1 MLPSAEVN
9 FDGLVG
15 PTHNYAGLSY
25 GNIASSAHQNQ
36 IANPQ
41 FAALQ
46 GLEKMVMA
54 QQLGLEQAI
63 FPPQLRPNLSFLRAC
78 GFQGSAAELIQNAAK
93 VDAVLLAA
101 ANSAA
106 CMWTAN
112 AATVAPSTDCQDKRL
127 HFTPA
132 NLNTGI
138 HRSIEANQTEK
149 ILNTIF
155 CPTFFASISKSTDQP
170 TNFPLVHQ
178 PLGPAIAFADEG
190 AANHMRLAPKHSDQA
205 IEVFVFGRDALDT
218 SQPTP
223 SKFPARQTL
232 QAFQAIK
239 RNHLLDDS
247 HTFFLQ
253 QNPIAIDAGAFHNDV
268 VAVANENVLLCHQDA
283 FYDQQNQ
290 LEILKNRYREIY
302 EMDLLVI
309 EIGREQVSLKDAVA
323 SYLFNSQL
331 VTLPNGEMALIA
343 PSECQNIASSSS
355 AIKTILDSDNPISK
369 AYFPDVRQSMNN
381 GGGPACLRLRVVMN
395 QKELQSMHQGVRLT
409 ESLYQKIA
417 DWVKQ
422 HYRTELSPNDLSDPR
437 LYYESLDAMG
447 ELESI
452 LGFPEGTLCGEEQK

>member
-1 MLPSAEVN
+1 MLPISEIN

-25 GNIASSAHQNQ
+25 GNIASSVHQNQ
-36 IANPQ
+36 MANPQ

-78 GFQGSAAELIQNAAK
+78 GFQGSATDLIQKAAK
-93 VDAVLLAA
+93 TDAVLLAA

-112 AATVAPSTDCQDKRL
+112 SATVSPSTDCQDKRL

-132 NLNTGI
+132 NLNSGI

-149 ILNTIF
+149 LLKTIF
-155 CPTFFASISKSTDQP
+155 SPTSVTSKSSDELAMRP
-170 TNFPLVHQ
+170 VVHP
-178 PLGPAIAFADEG
+178 PLGPAIALADEG
-190 AANHMRLAPKHSDQA
+190 AANHMRLAPKHSERA
-205 IEVFVFGRDALDT
+205 IEVFVFGRDALDNT
-218 SQPTP
+218 QTAPN
-223 SKFPARQTL
+223 KFPARQTL
-232 QAFQAIK
+232 QAFQCIQ
-239 RNHLLDDS
+239 RIHLLDDA

-283 FYDQQNQ
+283 FHDQQNQ
-290 LEILKNRYREIY
+290 LEILKRRYRENY
-302 EMDLLVI
+302 ESELIVI
-309 EIGREQVSLKDAVA
+309 EISREQVSLKDAVA

-355 AIKTILDSDNPISK
+355 AINKILDSDNLISK

-395 QKELQSMHQGVRLT
+395 QNELESMHQGVRLS
-409 ESLYQKIA
+409 ESLYQSIS
-417 DWVKQ
+417 DWVKK
-422 HYRTELSPNDLSDPR
+422 HYRTELFPSDLNDPK
-437 LYYESLDAMG
+437 LYYESFDAMG

-452 LGFPEGTLCGEEQK
+452 LGFSPGTLCGEETN